1 MYDLILQY
9 LASPIW
15 RNPISDFLDENCII
29 FDDEEENKIVYQDI
43 HKVSLIASLEI

>member
-15 RNPISDFLDENCII
+15 RNPISDFLDENCTV
-29 FDDEEENKIVYQDI
+29 FDDEEENKISYQEI
-43 HKVSLIASLEI
+43 HKVSPAL